1 LERLQKFMAHAGI
14 GSRRNCEEL
23 ILQGKVKVNGQII
36 TILGTKIDPE
46 MDEIEVNNKLIK
58 EKEDMLY
65 ILLNKPDG
73 YVTTSQDPQGR
84 PTVIDL
90 IKEINKRIYP
100 VGRLDYETEGLLL
113 LTNDGELAYRLTH
126 PKYKVN
132 KVYQALVK
140 GRPSNEAIEHLRRG
154 VLLEDGLTEPAE
166 IKILDKIANNTLIEL
181 TIHEGKNRQVR
192 RMCKAVNHPV
202 INLKRTKIGSLDLG
216 NIKLG
221 SFRFLTKDELR
232 WLRNSVGLG

>member
-23 ILQGKVKVNGQII
+23 IIQGKVKVNGQVINV
-36 TILGTKIDPE
+36 LGTKIDPE
-46 MDEIEVNNKLIK
+46 RDKIEVNNKLIK
-58 EKEDMLY
+58 AKEDMIY

-90 IKEINKRIYP
+90 IKHINKRIYP

-132 KVYQALVK
+132 KVYQALIK
-140 GRPSNEAIEHLRRG
+140 GRPSNESIEQLRRG
-154 VLLEDGLTEPAE
+154 VLLEDGLTEPAQ
-166 IKILDKIANNTLIEL
+166 IKILDKIGDNTLIEL

-202 INLKRTKIGSLDLG
+202 LNLKRTKIGSLDLG
-216 NIKLG
+216 TIKLG
-221 SFRFLTKDELR
+221 SFRFLTEDELR
-232 WLRNSVGLG
+232 WLKKGVGLG